1 MMLKNDTNK
10 SIYYYLL
17 AAKKVS
23 DAQCK
28 LGNIYENGIIVIILQ
43 QQIGTMQKPN
53 TNLDLFIIRMNI

>member
-28 LGNIYENGIIVIILQ
+28 LGNIYENGIIVIIL
-43 QQIGTMQKPN
+43 
-53 TNLDLFIIRMNI
+53 